1 MSADERLHRAQAP
14 LHKLLCVYAYVC
26 VLECVCV
33 RVLGHVT
40 VPSIS
45 FLECSLKKNITK
57 KIQAQSMEWCPF
69 HYMHYRLRTKV
80 QYKLDEHTGGVS
92 KSF

>member
-45 FLECSLKKNITK
+45 FLECSLKKNITEEFK
-57 KIQAQSMEWCPF
+57 RSRWNGVHSIICTTD
-69 HYMHYRLRTKV
+69 YV
-80 QYKLDEHTGGVS
+80 QKCSINSTNTRGA
-92 KSF
+92 

>member
-57 KIQAQSMEWCPF
+57 KNSSAVDGMVSIPLYALP
-69 HYMHYRLRTKV
+69 TA
-80 QYKLDEHTGGVS
+80 YKSAV
-92 KSF
+92 

>member
-57 KIQAQSMEWCPF
+57 TSQKKKFKRSRCN
-69 HYMHYRLRTKV
+69 
-80 QYKLDEHTGGVS
+80 GVH
-92 KSF
+92 